1 MWVDSKTAAGVLG
14 VNLRTLQRKAIN
26 AQNKCQKILT
36 IDTQKIMYQ
45 FIFSSRG
52 GSSGK
57 VLQIWL
63 DDEKFSQSYK
73 TDKNIEVNNEEIS
86 DTDTT
91 MVNTN
96 SISSTGLSVDTRYDE
111 CFDLENVRDGELM
124 GDKDVFASTKNS
136 LKQVV
141 KNEPKTS
148 INIKIKDL
156 ENMSRAKAVTELNA
170 CPKGFSKTLWGKQTA
185 KKHGVSLKTLY
196 SWAKLF
202 KSDEVNVKD
211 DELSIDF
218 KVSFKSS
225 SFEMSAL
232 QWAVGFMLHNPLS
245 SKTFTYEQLEI
256 YARKNNL
263 KIGSYKS
270 FARLI
275 ATPEI
280 KAMLLRATAGDRGVR
295 NEIASFLIRDLN
307 CYESME
313 LVCGDQIVFDF
324 NAISPDGEVINPN
337 AYVWIDMG
345 SGAIIGVDVVF
356 GKYNRLSVGN
366 SLKMAMRFG
375 LADAIYTDNGKPEL
389 SNYIEQVRSQ
399 LSGIKFK
406 DFDDLA
412 PNMRHKK
419 AKPGNSRA
427 KPIENIFNHVQ
438 RRMSEIIFYERG
450 GSAYHKDKRDDK
462 KEIIKKYMK
471 ENPLNYEEF
480 IGYFEQAIRWWNE
493 HYNTSRK
500 IHPMASFLE
509 KLERKPKAVFDETTL
524 DFIFSERRAIKVR
537 NSGVTLTIMGQKRT
551 YSHPRLCKFNG
562 ETVEVRINEKDYE
575 HVNIVDIDKHRL
587 ICEATLMD
595 RVDPR
600 DHAKVSAIIARNES
614 VVRAVREAFS
624 YYSNFYKR
632 TNTIMPYTSL
642 AYETKVKNE
651 KTRKINKKIAMSNE
665 ELLNAM

>member
-1 MWVDSKTAAGVLG
+1 MWVNSKEAAAILG
-14 VNLRTLQRKAIN
+14 VNLRKLQRCVVK
-26 AQNKCQKILT
+26 AQNSCQKILT
-36 IDTQKIMYQ
+36 IDTKY
-45 FIFSSRG
+45 FSYSYTDGIGRG
-52 GSSGK
+52 GK
-57 VLQIWL
+57 VLQIWI
-63 DDEKFSQSYK
+63 DDENS
-73 TDKNIEVNNEEIS
+73 NIKKENTNES
-86 DTDTT
+86 GLSAMDSV
-91 MVNTN
+91 VNTN
-96 SISSTGLSVDTRYDE
+96 SDSRTDSDGGVDARYDE
-111 CFDLENVRDGELM
+111 RFCLENVRDRELG
-124 GDKDVFASTKNS
+124 GDKNVFVCAQDSKK
-136 LKQVV
+136 LAV
-141 KNEPKTS
+141 KNETKAS

-156 ENMSRAKAVTELNA
+156 ENMNKLKAVTELNA
-170 CPKGFSKTLWGKQTA
+170 CPKGMSKTLWGKGVA
-185 KKHGVSLKTLY
+185 DKYGVSLKTLY
-196 SWAKLF
+196 AWAKEQ
-202 KSDEVNVKD
+202 KIDEVQVSD

-218 KVSFKSS
+218 KASFKSS

-232 QWAVGFMLHNPLS
+232 EWAVGFMLHNPLS

-324 NAISPDGEVINPN
+324 NAISPDGEVVNPN

-366 SLKMAMRFG
+366 SLKMALRFG
-375 LADAIYTDNGKPEL
+375 VADAIYTDNGKPEL

-438 RRMSEIIFYERG
+438 RRMAEMIISECG
-450 GSAYHKDKRDDK
+450 GGVSYHKDKRENQ
-462 KEIIKKYMK
+462 EILKKYMK
-471 ENPLNYEEF
+471 ENPLDFEAF
-480 IGYFEQAIRWWNE
+480 IAYFEKAVRWWNE

-500 IHPMASFLE
+500 IRPMASFLE

-524 DFIFSERRAIKVR
+524 DFIFSERRSIKVK
-537 NSGVTLTIMGQKRT
+537 NSSVSLSVMNERRT
-551 YSHPRLCKFNG
+551 YSHPKLSKFNG
-562 ETVEVRINEKDYE
+562 ESVEVRINEKDYE
-575 HVNIVDIDKHRL
+575 HVNIVDIDKHKL
-587 ICEATLMD
+587 ICEAALMD

-624 YYSNFYKR
+624 YYSNLYKR
-632 TNTIMPYTSL
+632 TNTITPYSGL
-642 AYETKVKNE
+642 AHETKVKNE